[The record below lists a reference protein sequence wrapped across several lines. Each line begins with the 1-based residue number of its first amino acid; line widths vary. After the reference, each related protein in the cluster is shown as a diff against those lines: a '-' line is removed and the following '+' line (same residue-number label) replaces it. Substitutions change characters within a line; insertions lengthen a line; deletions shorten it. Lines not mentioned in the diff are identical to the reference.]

1 MILYVVIPAASSKHE
16 HESILFADRNCPRKS
31 QHNTTKN
38 RRQIIFRQHVPSRFS
53 LRVSFILFFT
63 MRGGFRDNNAW
74 LYYCSFCVLVFIP
87 HLDAFS
93 TRRPPSSSWSNTSR
107 GAQARR
113 RLLTKSKSKTKLA
126 ATRAGKKSLLPAPID
141 PAGWPLK
148 FPAKEH
154 CSKCGLCETTFVS
167 EVKDACAFLE
177 LGMSKIDDLE
187 VKVHGRRRQADGMV
201 WSNQNHSQHEKGNIA
216 EEARFGVLYEP
227 VRLAQG
233 NNIKD
238 AQWTGVVTGIARSML
253 ESGQVDAV
261 VCIANSNS
269 NNDSNSWAAPEP
281 ILARTVEDVMRG
293 RGVKPALAPSLRVL
307 DEIQNDDSIRRL
319 LFCGVGCAV
328 QAFRA
333 VQDQLHLDEV
343 YVLGTN
349 CADNSPT
356 PEAAERFLRDGVRVD
371 ADVDASNSDVRPKT
385 VVTGYEFMQDFQVH
399 VKIKDGD
406 GDGGAYIRRPY
417 FSLPGTIAEQSIAKS
432 CLACFDYTNA
442 LADVVVGYMGAPLAA
457 GARMDES
464 FQTLTVRNE
473 RGAAM
478 VHTAVEAGH
487 LRLGDVAVGQ
497 GGGHEQLAA
506 ATVQGDTL
514 VMAMTGR
521 DVPESGMPVWM
532 GKILAFA
539 ISNVGPTGIS
549 FARYS
554 IDYHILRNYLHV
566 VDEWGE
572 ERATA
577 ALPKYAKDIVDHY
590 RGSEPTFEKL
600 RKQILSDE

>member
-1 MILYVVIPAASSKHE
+1 
-16 HESILFADRNCPRKS
+16 LFADRETRKHQKTNAANLFS
-31 QHNTTKN
+31 VK
-38 RRQIIFRQHVPSRFS
+38 IILPS
-53 LRVSFILFFT
+53 FFT
-63 MRGGFRDNNAW
+63 MRVFRDSASC
-74 LYYCSFCVLVFIP
+74 LYCCFLLYALIFIP
-87 HLDAFS
+87 NLTAFS
-93 TRRPPSSSWSNTSR
+93 TRPSSRRTASR
-107 GAQARR
+107 GPSQ
-113 RLLTKSKSKTKLA
+113 LTKLSVST
-126 ATRAGKKSLLPAPID
+126 KSLPKPID
-141 PAGWPLK
+141 PAGWPHK

-177 LGMSKIDDLE
+177 SGMSKIDDLE
-187 VKVHGRRRQADGMV
+187 VKVHGRRRQEDSMV
-201 WSNQNHSQHEKGNIA
+201 WSSNKQNQKEKGNTNIA

-227 VRLAQG
+227 VRVAQG
-233 NNIKD
+233 NMKD

-261 VCIANSNS
+261 VCIANINS
-269 NNDSNSWAAPEP
+269 DDEGGDSNSWAAPEP
-281 ILARTVEDVMRG
+281 ILARTVEDVLRG

-307 DEIQNDDSIRRL
+307 DEIQNDASIRRL

-333 VQDQLHLDEV
+333 VQDQLNLDEV

-356 PEAAERFLRDGVRVD
+356 PVAAERFLRDGVQVD
-371 ADVDASNSDVRPKT
+371 VPPET
-385 VVTGYEFMQDFQVH
+385 VKGYEFMQDFNVH
-399 VKIKDGD
+399 VKTD
-406 GDGGAYIRRPY
+406 DGGYIRRPY

-473 RGAAM
+473 RGAGM

-487 LRLGDVAVGQ
+487 LQLGDVAVGK
-497 GGGHEQLAA
+497 GGHEQLAA

-566 VDEWGE
+566 LDEWGE
-572 ERATA
+572 ERANAT
-577 ALPKYAKDIVDHY
+577 LPKYAKDIVDHY
-590 RGSEPTFEKL
+590 LGSEPTFEKL
-600 RKQILSDE
+600 RTQIMAEE

>member
-1 MILYVVIPAASSKHE
+1 M
-16 HESILFADRNCPRKS
+16 
-31 QHNTTKN
+31 
-38 RRQIIFRQHVPSRFS
+38 
-53 LRVSFILFFT
+53 
-63 MRGGFRDNNAW
+63 
-74 LYYCSFCVLVFIP
+74 
-87 HLDAFS
+87 
-93 TRRPPSSSWSNTSR
+93 
-107 GAQARR
+107 
-113 RLLTKSKSKTKLA
+113 
-126 ATRAGKKSLLPAPID
+126 
-141 PAGWPLK
+141 
-148 FPAKEH
+148 
-154 CSKCGLCETTFVS
+154 
-167 EVKDACAFLE
+167 
-177 LGMSKIDDLE
+177 
-187 VKVHGRRRQADGMV
+187 
-201 WSNQNHSQHEKGNIA
+201 
-216 EEARFGVLYEP
+216 
-227 VRLAQG
+227 RLAQG
-233 NNIKD
+233 INIKE

-261 VCIANSNS
+261 VCIANSNDGDD
-269 NNDSNSWAAPEP
+269 NDSDSWAAPEP
-281 ILARTVEDVMRG
+281 ILARTVQDVLRG

-307 DEIQNDDSIRRL
+307 DDIQKDDSIRRL

-333 VQDQLHLDEV
+333 VQDQLNLDEV

-356 PEAAERFLRDGVRVD
+356 PEAAERFLREGVRVE
-371 ADVDASNSDVRPKT
+371 SPQTIR
-385 VVTGYEFMQDFQVH
+385 GYEFMQDFNVH
-399 VKIKDGD
+399 VKTKDE
-406 GDGGAYIRRPY
+406 YITRPY

-442 LADVVVGYMGAPLAA
+442 LADVVVGYMGAPLTT

-478 VHTAVEAGH
+478 VNTAVDAGH

-497 GGGHEQLAA
+497 GGHERLAA

-539 ISNVGPTGIS
+539 ISNIGPTGIS

-566 VDEWGE
+566 VNEWGE
-572 ERATA
+572 ERAAA
-577 ALPKYAKDIVDHY
+577 ALPKYAKEIVDHY

-600 RKQILSDE
+600 RTQIIKL